1 MCIVLYAFFFS
12 MSVHII
18 VNIEGC
24 NILCGDYGIFIAPS
38 SKFLKT
44 NLSRCKSTYEKAD
57 CLLECVQFSQ
67 LITAN

>member
-1 MCIVLYAFFFS
+1 MRFFFFS

-44 NLSRCKSTYEKAD
+44 NLIGRGVKVPMKKQTVYQNVSNF
-57 CLLECVQFSQ
+57 L
-67 LITAN
+67 N

>member
-1 MCIVLYAFFFS
+1 

-44 NLSRCKSTYEKAD
+44 NLIGRGVKVPMKKQTVYQNVSNF
-57 CLLECVQFSQ
+57 L
-67 LITAN
+67 N